1 MKETPDYINEQ
12 ASTRVSFSRKKLKKK
27 FNPTTVLDLFL

>member
-12 ASTRVSFSRKKLKKK
+12 ASTRVSFGRKKLKKNLIQLQ
-27 FNPTTVLDLFL
+27 F